1 MSLADKIHATI
12 AHTGAMSVAEYMAQC
27 LFHPSLGYYTRK
39 TGFGVAGDF
48 TTAPEISQV
57 FGELLGLSLAQSWQ
71 EQGGG
76 AFVLAELGGGS
87 GQLMVDVLRA
97 ARGVAGFVDSAQI
110 YMVEGSAA
118 LREAQQ
124 NALADYPCHWCDSIA
139 DLPDMPLFLIANE
152 FFDCLPISQ
161 YQKKGAVW
169 HERMVTSDGTGED
182 AKLSFCLGRPVPNI
196 VPNVV
201 PNVGGQTGTD
211 NGNTFTD
218 LPLTNLPDDSVLET
232 CPPASAIAET
242 LARHIAEFGGTAI
255 IVDYGRWGNIG
266 ATLQAVRDHKKT
278 NPLTDAGMNDI
289 SALVDFRALARA
301 VRPFAQVSALV
312 EQGVLLERL
321 GIAARMERLAIGLT
335 GEGLASHITAHKRLT
350 HADEM
355 GSLFKAIAITAKGAA
370 LPAGFEYDGA
380 NGENNRANNET

>member
-57 FGELLGLSLAQSWQ
+57 FGELLGLSLAQNWQ

-97 ARGVAGFVDSAQI
+97 TRGVAGFVENAQI
-110 YMVEGSAA
+110 YMVEGSSA
-118 LREAQQ
+118 LREVQQ
-124 NALADYPCHWCDSIA
+124 NALAEYPCHWCDNIA

-169 HERMVTSDGTGED
+169 HERMVTSDGTGAG

-196 VPNVV
+196 VPNV
-201 PNVGGQTGTD
+201 GGQTGTD
-211 NGNTFTD
+211 NDNTFTD

-232 CPPASAIAET
+232 CPPASAIVET

-278 NPLTDAGMNDI
+278 DPLADAGMNDL

-301 VRPFAQVSALV
+301 MRPFAQVSALV

-321 GIAARMERLAIGLT
+321 GIGARMERLAIELT
-335 GEGLASHITAHKRLT
+335 GESLANHIAAHKRLT

-370 LPAGFEYDGA
+370 LPAGFEYDEA
-380 NGENNRANNET
+380 NGENNET

>member
-97 ARGVAGFVDSAQI
+97 TRGVAGFVENAQI
-110 YMVEGSAA
+110 YMVEGSSA

-169 HERMVTSDGTGED
+169 HERMVTSDGTGAD

-201 PNVGGQTGTD
+201 PNVGADMSGQTGTD

-218 LPLTNLPDDSVLET
+218 LPDNSVLET

-278 NPLTDAGMNDI
+278 DPLADAGMNDI

-335 GEGLASHITAHKRLT
+335 GESLASHIAAHKRLT

-370 LPAGFEYDGA
+370 LPAGFEYAGA
-380 NGENNRANNET
+380 NGENNET

>member
-87 GQLMVDVLRA
+87 GQLMVDALRA
-97 ARGVAGFVDSAQI
+97 ARGVAGFVENAQI
-110 YMVEGSAA
+110 YMVEGSSA
-118 LREAQQ
+118 LREVQQ
-124 NALADYPCHWCDSIA
+124 NALAEYPCHWCDSIA

-169 HERMVTSDGTGED
+169 HERMVTSDGTGAG
-182 AKLSFCLGRPVPNI
+182 AKLSFCLGRV

-201 PNVGGQTGTD
+201 PNIGADMSEQTGTD
-211 NGNTFTD
+211 NGNNFTD

-232 CPPASAIAET
+232 CPPASAIVET

-278 NPLTDAGMNDI
+278 DPLADAGMNDI

-321 GIAARMERLAIGLT
+321 GIEARMERLAIGLE
-335 GEGLASHITAHKRLT
+335 GEALANHTAAHKRLT

-355 GSLFKAIAITAKGAA
+355 GSLFKAIAITAKGVA
-370 LPAGFEYDGA
+370 LPAGFEYT
-380 NGENNRANNET
+380 GENNET

>member
-71 EQGGG
+71 EQGAG

-97 ARGVAGFVDSAQI
+97 TRGVAGFVDSAQI
-110 YMVEGSAA
+110 YMVEGSVA

-124 NALADYPCHWCDSIA
+124 NALAEYPCHWCDSIA

-196 VPNVV
+196 VPNI
-201 PNVGGQTGTD
+201 GGQTGTAS
-211 NGNTFTD
+211 GNT
-218 LPLTNLPDDSVLET
+218 LANLPDDSVLET

-278 NPLTDAGMNDI
+278 DPLADAGMNDI

-301 VRPFAQVSALV
+301 MRPFAQVSVLV
-312 EQGVLLERL
+312 KQGVLLERL

-335 GEGLASHITAHKRLT
+335 GEGLASHIAAYKRLT

-370 LPAGFEYDGA
+370 LPAGFEYNKDD
-380 NGENNRANNET
+380 EENNET